1 MTWLDP
7 ISQCSYCSS
16 QWNCSFSC
24 FDLCGYTL
32 CYTTTTSLSGLRLFS
47 ASGNKS
53 SNWLTRSMWISTT
66 STAKSPLRAQ
76 KLHLFF
82 MPFRLG
88 NKEIMKK
95 SNPKKVCW
103 DVLQPQHFATY
114 LWHYPTQS
122 TPKRTELY
130 PLCNR
135 ICLGGQVP
143 LPKRKASKVLWF
155 ATVHWA
161 KHAACVSQL
170 LAWLD
175 FQSEGL
181 IERFRKKIQ
190 SFFRWKHML
199 VKKLVPRSAFCLAK
213 VIPSKCWRIH
223 LVLAICLKPD
233 FETILF
239 WRTLH
244 MMSNLFILKFNKNW
258 TLLARLISGIFSDS
272 GSHPGSPALRRS
284 CSCWSMAATSASRKT
299 WSIHIPQY
307 PAHDLRTEVITELEK
322 FDKQIVMQ

>member
-1 MTWLDP
+1 M
-7 ISQCSYCSS
+7 
-16 QWNCSFSC
+16 N
-24 FDLCGYTL
+24 
-32 CYTTTTSLSGLRLFS
+32 
-47 ASGNKS
+47 
-53 SNWLTRSMWISTT
+53 
-66 STAKSPLRAQ
+66 
-76 KLHLFF
+76 
-82 MPFRLG
+82 
-88 NKEIMKK
+88 K

-223 LVLAICLKPD
+223 RVLAICLKPD

>member
-1 MTWLDP
+1 MGTHCATPLQRHWFF
-7 ISQCSYCSS
+7 SGCSVPPATSLRTDWHDRCGSGRHLPRS
-16 QWNCSFSC
+16 LLFVLVLKTTSFS
-24 FDLCGYTL
+24 
-32 CYTTTTSLSGLRLFS
+32 
-47 ASGNKS
+47 
-53 SNWLTRSMWISTT
+53 
-66 STAKSPLRAQ
+66 
-76 KLHLFF
+76 
-82 MPFRLG
+82 

-239 WRTLH
+239 EEPSIWCQ
-244 MMSNLFILKFNKNW
+244 
-258 TLLARLISGIFSDS
+258 IFSF
-272 GSHPGSPALRRS
+272 
-284 CSCWSMAATSASRKT
+284 WS
-299 WSIHIPQY
+299 SIKIGHFLQG
-307 PAHDLRTEVITELEK
+307 
-322 FDKQIVMQ
+322 